1 MKMEFLQQKNKK
13 MTENPYNQVEVPFK
27 LIFYMLL
34 CPVSLMMIFVQEF
47 QLDSR
52 ELTCKLSG
60 LEMDTG
66 RSNDSGVA
74 SPSEET
80 GEAGDK
86 ESGARRSGGKSR
98 TESGEDAGIGSEQ
111 GENNMILN

>member
-1 MKMEFLQQKNKK
+1 
-13 MTENPYNQVEVPFK
+13 
-27 LIFYMLL
+27 
-34 CPVSLMMIFVQEF
+34 
-47 QLDSR
+47 
-52 ELTCKLSG
+52 
-60 LEMDTG
+60 MDTG

-111 GENNMILN
+111 GENIIILLLTLIFGIHTILCKDYEKLFYDFQLIVSTSTYVDKYH

>member
-1 MKMEFLQQKNKK
+1 
-13 MTENPYNQVEVPFK
+13 
-27 LIFYMLL
+27 
-34 CPVSLMMIFVQEF
+34 
-47 QLDSR
+47 
-52 ELTCKLSG
+52 
-60 LEMDTG
+60 MDTG

-111 GENNMILN
+111 GENNIILFLNFIFVFHTIFYVNNMRNFAKIFNHLSYVDNYH